1 MTENIEQMI
10 LQIEEK
16 LQAATLQNDVE
27 TTAELL
33 ADDWLNINANG
44 AITDKARTLEIMTK
58 FKFISITN
66 EDVMVRVYPGA
77 VVVTGRS
84 MRQLEGPGSKVIT
97 NHVLFTRVYARPKGD
112 WQVITSQATPIDIN

>member
-1 MTENIEQMI
+1 MTENIEQII
-10 LQIEEK
+10 LQLEEK

-44 AITDKARTLEIMTK
+44 AITDKARTLEVMTK

-66 EDVMVRVYPGA
+66 EDVIVRVYPGA

-84 MRQLEGPGSKVIT
+84 MRQLEGSNSKVIT
-97 NHVLFTRVYARPKGD
+97 SQVLFTRVYAQPRGY
-112 WQVITSQATPIDIN
+112 WQVITSQATPIS